1 VERALA
7 LQRANR
13 AAAGAP
19 RDAADPF
26 EPGRRI
32 EAVVA
37 QISRMAEDFTRSA
50 LTLLTREGK
59 AIQDRQQAAIRWQR
73 LKRRTAEE
81 RLGLVEGSLKFRGWA
96 LCERVAAESIAA
108 APNHPRQA
116 LELAELARRIAELA
130 PEEPSRRRRLQ
141 GYAWAH
147 VGNARRVCN
156 DLPGAEEAMARARK
170 LWESAGPDD
179 GEILNPA
186 WLPWIEA
193 GLRKDQRRFPDAL
206 KRIDEALGLDHG
218 ELRAQILVT
227 KTGILETLGDPEGST
242 AVLQEAAPLIDPR
255 REPRLAFGVRFNL
268 LVDLCRVGRAAEAEL
283 GLPTV
288 RSLAERLGE
297 ELDLVRVVWLEGK
310 VANGLGRSDEAYRA
324 LQQVRREFT
333 VRELAFDGALV
344 SLELALLLLEQGR
357 TAEVRTLAGEM
368 LWIFQ
373 GQGVHRE
380 ALAALQLFCE
390 AAGREAATAELTRR
404 VVLYFYRAQHDP
416 DLRFEAEKEAEAL

>member
-1 VERALA
+1 MPRRDLPDLSIVLTFLRSSQRLSQTELGEAAGVSPNLVNDYERGRKPLHPARLERLTAAMGLSPAAVERALA

-19 RDAADPF
+19 RDPADPF

-50 LTLLTREGK
+50 LTVLTREGK
-59 AIQDRQQAAIRWQR
+59 AIQDRQQAAVRWQR

-156 DLPGAEEAMARARK
+156 DLPGAEEA
-170 LWESAGPDD
+170 
-179 GEILNPA
+179 
-186 WLPWIEA
+186 
-193 GLRKDQRRFPDAL
+193 
-206 KRIDEALGLDHG
+206 
-218 ELRAQILVT
+218 
-227 KTGILETLGDPEGST
+227 
-242 AVLQEAAPLIDPR
+242 
-255 REPRLAFGVRFNL
+255 
-268 LVDLCRVGRAAEAEL
+268 
-283 GLPTV
+283 
-288 RSLAERLGE
+288 
-297 ELDLVRVVWLEGK
+297 
-310 VANGLGRSDEAYRA
+310 
-324 LQQVRREFT
+324 
-333 VRELAFDGALV
+333 
-344 SLELALLLLEQGR
+344 
-357 TAEVRTLAGEM
+357 
-368 LWIFQ
+368 
-373 GQGVHRE
+373 
-380 ALAALQLFCE
+380 
-390 AAGREAATAELTRR
+390 
-404 VVLYFYRAQHDP
+404 
-416 DLRFEAEKEAEAL
+416 